1 MANPTLL
8 SVPLCRD
15 AEKNAIPVTDNGTT
29 GKFSEQYGWQGI
41 NSLPLSAGGKA
52 VERLDFNGV
61 LALLGGI
68 DYMTQR
74 GYTFEY
80 DNSLPYVAGC
90 IVIDPLDGKTYR
102 CINDVPI
109 GASNPSN
116 DPINWVSHD
125 IADYVGG
132 ALRSTTYNVGDTST
146 LAGIPAGYFLECS
159 TAGTTGATAPVIT
172 MPVSAGQTISDGTVV
187 WTVRACASKAF
198 VAQKYLPLSGGLLTD
213 YKIGRN
219 VDTSEIMIVSGAD
232 YGDGACLLARGKN
245 YHIESARGS
254 FQLEARLDAS
264 TYAQLIGLPSGDLTW
279 QTNSLDKA
287 AVIRENMGSNGYRQ
301 TADGFTVCWG
311 IKTTGTASTGE
322 FTIDYPISFANAVI
336 AVVPTMVNN
345 GTAAVPCEFVIRS
358 MNESRATVA
367 WRTYNGTT
375 NVNGGVFW
383 VAFGK

>member
-146 LAGIPAGYFLECS
+146 LAGIPAGYFLECT
-159 TAGTTGATAPVIT
+159 TAGTTGAIAPVIT
-172 MPVSAGQTISDGTVV
+172 MPVSAGQTVSDGSVV
-187 WTVRACASKAF
+187 WTVRKCTPMYITRDL
-198 VAQKYLPLSGGLLTD
+198 QT
-213 YKIGRN
+213 KIGNIFRYELNGQLQNGTQSYPLN
-219 VDTSEIMIVSGAD
+219 VGRIYLVVCAHALALTNGLYLVSESETTVISRFVSGD
-232 YGDGACLLARGKN
+232 NVSPTITKSDGVLT
-245 YHIESARGS
+245 I
-254 FQLEARLDAS
+254 
-264 TYAQLIGLPSGDLTW
+264 TIG
-279 QTNSLDKA
+279 NRA
-287 AVIRENMGSNGYRQ
+287 
-301 TADGFTVCWG
+301 
-311 IKTTGTASTGE
+311 
-322 FTIDYPISFANAVI
+322 IDYTIYCVGI
-336 AVVPTMVNN
+336 A
-345 GTAAVPCEFVIRS
+345 
-358 MNESRATVA
+358 
-367 WRTYNGTT
+367 Y
-375 NVNGGVFW
+375 
-383 VAFGK
+383 

>member
-146 LAGIPAGYFLECS
+146 LAGIPAGYFLECTTTGTTSAVAPVITPPVTAGQTVNDGTAVWTVRQCLS
-159 TAGTTGATAPVIT
+159 TNGGFLIGDFIARKGDNAALKIVGGTTGAFLDLNGINNIGANAFRGGARLYAT
-172 MPVSAGQTISDGTVV
+172 DGDDLWGKLGLTP
-187 WTVRACASKAF
+187 TGLFFRANDAK
-198 VAQKYLPLSGGLLTD
+198 T
-213 YKIGRN
+213 N
-219 VDTSEIMIVSGAD
+219 VDNAAYDLGGSAIVAKSLSPNGYVKRASGEILQWGTALVTSGVATVTYPTSFTSGSS
-232 YGDGACLLARGKN
+232 
-245 YHIESARGS
+245 YHCFAIPRSTS
-254 FQLEARLDAS
+254 FQAS
-264 TYAQLIGLPSGDLTW
+264 VTYGNP
-279 QTNSLDKA
+279 
-287 AVIRENMGSNGYRQ
+287 
-301 TADGFTVCWG
+301 
-311 IKTTGTASTGE
+311 TASE
-322 FTIDYPISFANAVI
+322 CKIYVSNNSINSIHYI
-336 AVVPTMVNN
+336 AV
-345 GTAAVPCEFVIRS
+345 G
-358 MNESRATVA
+358 
-367 WRTYNGTT
+367 Y
-375 NVNGGVFW
+375 
-383 VAFGK
+383 

>member
-146 LAGIPAGYFLECS
+146 LAGIPAGYFLECT
-159 TAGTTGATAPVIT
+159 TAGSTGATAPVVT
-172 MPVSAGQTISDGTVV
+172 TVTEGQTITDGTVV
-187 WTVRACASKAF
+187 WTVRRAVCESDYPKTSFGTAVVNHLLGSTLASLVSAISTDSLFSK
-198 VAQKYLPLSGGLLTD
+198 LL
-213 YKIGRN
+213 K
-219 VDTSEIMIVSGAD
+219 
-232 YGDGACLLARGKN
+232 LA
-245 YHIESARGS
+245 
-254 FQLEARLDAS
+254 LEAA
-264 TYAQLIGLPSGDLTW
+264 GLRYS
-279 QTNSLDKA
+279 
-287 AVIRENMGSNGYRQ
+287 MGENGYICLGALFGNLILQ
-301 TADGFTVCWG
+301 WGMAEGLAGGKVIYTNVSFTNNEYTVFITPKNTTQGG
-311 IKTTGTASTGE
+311 IWYG
-322 FTIDYPISFANAVI
+322 
-336 AVVPTMVNN
+336 
-345 GTAAVPCEFVIRS
+345 
-358 MNESRATVA
+358 ATVGSTPVTRDQLA
-367 WRTYNGTT
+367 VYCGEATT
-375 NVNGGVFW
+375 IQW
-383 VAFGK
+383 FGIGH